1 MDNKE
6 VEEILKEYKLS
17 EEEHDELYDM
27 IKRLKLLQYQLY

>member
-27 IKRLKLLQYQLY
+27 IKRIWTYHR

>member
-17 EEEHDELYDM
+17 EEEHDELYDKKNM
-27 IKRLKLLQYQLY
+27 DSR

>member
-27 IKRLKLLQYQLY
+27 IKEYGQQINFQ